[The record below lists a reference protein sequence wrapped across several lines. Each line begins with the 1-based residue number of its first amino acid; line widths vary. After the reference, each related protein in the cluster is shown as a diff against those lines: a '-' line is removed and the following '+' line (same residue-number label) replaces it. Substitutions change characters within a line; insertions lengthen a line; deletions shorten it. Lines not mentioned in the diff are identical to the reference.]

1 MNCKKEKMP
10 TEAAVSNLEEK
21 SCEKDSLTIIPQDEK
36 DFFDGLREWYAEQP
50 IFEWEVRTA

>member
-1 MNCKKEKMP
+1 MP
-10 TEAAVSNLEEK
+10 TAATVSNLEEK

-50 IFEWEVRTA
+50 IFEWEARTV